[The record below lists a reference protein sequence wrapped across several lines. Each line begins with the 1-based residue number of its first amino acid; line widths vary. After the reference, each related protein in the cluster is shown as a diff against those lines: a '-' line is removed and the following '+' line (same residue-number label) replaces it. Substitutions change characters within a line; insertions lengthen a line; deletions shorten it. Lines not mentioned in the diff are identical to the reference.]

1 MKNMFVSLLLLTV
14 FAVCGAYVL
23 ISVSGGIGKLF
34 KKQPINPKKAI
45 ATFAVLVLAVATA
58 IPGILLFPTANDGE
72 RITSFEGSYGLTED
86 TPDIQMN
93 GSRTRSDLDAFLKE
107 GFGDSY
113 SEIWNGTS
121 AENFMFSHD
130 QEKIKTNE
138 AYLQTLLND
147 KKLTGF
153 RNAVDYPSAVLT
165 PEVVK
170 NVVAG
175 KLTAEELEDVYNQH
189 RWLDIYRLI
198 LTNPAYCEMV
208 LQGLEEYPEFVEQ
221 NASWHPEFRQLLDW
235 AKASEDGVYSLWVE
249 EDNGSGHWSDDYRYG
264 AARVCAVYENA
275 IIRGI
280 AMDQM
285 TLANWELP
293 SMSPEVNT
301 RWTVKLV
308 EKDDQENKPSAIW
321 SFPNT
326 KSGNDAYNDGFN
338 VADLRLVKYEPKK
351 TVPVNNKPTDPGTTP
366 PPGENPPPAV
376 VTPSHKVY
384 TYYREYGT
392 NTDIAQSTSQTITEG
407 KSWKTSA
414 KENITGYTYYNNS
427 TGSTDKTVSGT
438 MGKSDVT
445 VVFYY
450 KPTSTKTVNVNLTVR
465 HVDANTGKALPYS
478 EQVISVLKDS
488 QQTARSSSFVDYTF
502 AGYYT
507 VDGGSKTNGSSVTL
521 TMSSDKTVTFY
532 YVREWKLTTR
542 FVEEGTG
549 AELDNPA
556 YDYYPA
562 GEQFTATARDITGYT
577 LVRNSETGS
586 SQKIVKGPMPSSEK
600 TVTFYYK
607 KVVQTHT
614 VTAYYRAI
622 DSNHNLTDP
631 VRQTV
636 EVGKPYS
643 TQQLSFDGYKFV
655 DVKGDPASSD
665 KMPDR
670 DVTVTYLYE
679 LVHQDGNNNKD
690 PNSDPTKNDTGNG
703 TEGKGPDDTNKLETW
718 QPEDPDTGERVPEQ
732 SEKGEQ
738 TSNQNTNKNPAAGSD
753 ERQEVS
759 NDPVSA
765 TDENKEG
772 NSSGTGGQDHQV
784 VGPGNTQNGTPPD
797 KTTPDKVTNDT
808 WTSTTTG
815 NSVTYGG
822 DSGNSGSSGSSGS
835 NGSSGSSGSSGSTGS
850 TGSTGDTGN
859 SGSSGGSGNNTV
871 TIGPPA

>member
-478 EQVISVLKDS
+478 EQVISVPKDS

-521 TMSSDKTVTFY
+521 TM
-532 YVREWKLTTR
+532 
-542 FVEEGTG
+542 
-549 AELDNPA
+549 
-556 YDYYPA
+556 
-562 GEQFTATARDITGYT
+562 
-577 LVRNSETGS
+577 
-586 SQKIVKGPMPSSEK
+586 SSEK

-753 ERQEVS
+753 ERQEVG

>member
-45 ATFAVLVLAVATA
+45 ATFAVLVFAVATA

-478 EQVISVLKDS
+478 EQVISVPKDS

-521 TMSSDKTVTFY
+521 TM
-532 YVREWKLTTR
+532 
-542 FVEEGTG
+542 
-549 AELDNPA
+549 
-556 YDYYPA
+556 
-562 GEQFTATARDITGYT
+562 
-577 LVRNSETGS
+577 
-586 SQKIVKGPMPSSEK
+586 SSEK

-718 QPEDPDTGERVPEQ
+718 QPEDPDIGERVPEQ

-753 ERQEVS
+753 ERQEVG

>member
-1 MKNMFVSLLLLTV
+1 MKNMFVSLLLLAV

-478 EQVISVLKDS
+478 EQVISVPKDS

-521 TMSSDKTVTFY
+521 TM
-532 YVREWKLTTR
+532 
-542 FVEEGTG
+542 
-549 AELDNPA
+549 
-556 YDYYPA
+556 
-562 GEQFTATARDITGYT
+562 
-577 LVRNSETGS
+577 
-586 SQKIVKGPMPSSEK
+586 SSEK

-718 QPEDPDTGERVPEQ
+718 QPKDQDTGERVPEQ

-738 TSNQNTNKNPAAGSD
+738 TSNQNTNKNSAAGSD
-753 ERQEVS
+753 ERQEVG